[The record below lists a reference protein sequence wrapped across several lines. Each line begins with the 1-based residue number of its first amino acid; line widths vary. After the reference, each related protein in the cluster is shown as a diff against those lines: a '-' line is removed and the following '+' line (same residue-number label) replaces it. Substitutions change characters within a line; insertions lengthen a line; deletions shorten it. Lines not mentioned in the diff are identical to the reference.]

1 MKRRKTGPVL
11 KEWSLLTTKLS
22 CSYFIFLLSFFAFVK
37 SAYDDW
43 EYQNYIQ
50 ALAYS
55 AKLIIRPDSSTVL
68 VDTRISFFCRADGN
82 PLPTVVWKKNGLS
95 VSDLRYSTKTL
106 SNGLSTLRIE
116 PVRLSDAN
124 STISC
129 TADNGIGNPVI
140 ADAILTVLPSD
151 ELPAGFPVIEA
162 HPILKSVEQ
171 GRTAHL
177 SCRVRGH
184 PRPKVLWLRDLMPVD
199 IRSNTRYSV
208 STLGNP
214 GALMIQQAKEEDQG
228 KYECVARNAHGVT
241 HSKAAHLYVKV
252 RRVPPYFSYKLERLY
267 KTALGGAL
275 NLTCVA
281 VGYPMPRVFWKKSD
295 DTYLN
300 DPQAAPIGRNVLT
313 LTRIEKTENY
323 TCVAVS
329 KLGNIEAMTTVE
341 VKSLPHAPQNL
352 QLSDVTS
359 NSVRISW
366 DPVYI
371 KEEPVKKYIIKYRQK
386 SAAILST
393 PIFPANDIEYDEGS
407 FKQKEV
413 SANVTSTVITD
424 LEPYQ
429 LYEIA
434 ILSVNVIGRSAASM
448 PKEVQTD
455 ETKPGSAP
463 QKVQAR
469 VLSRSSIL
477 VRWEPPEKPNGQIT
491 GYVVHYTNLEPNTTY
506 HLWKTRETKSDELIV
521 TITNLEFESVY
532 YIHVQA
538 KNAKGLG
545 PMSQLAT
552 VITKQ
557 GIPEQPA
564 GLTAKVLDSHR
575 IQLTWEKPLHSY
587 NIIGYSIHFN
597 ASNGSSREL
606 MLTIPIEK
614 HIIDGLL
621 PDTSYSFRVAA
632 RSARGIGA
640 FCADVTVKTHQ
651 NVPTVAPKI
660 LMLKAL
666 SSHSLFIRWKA
677 PLIEYN
683 KGKILNYLIRW
694 RPILAKNE
702 TDRSK
707 IWRSDEDDEESLS
720 GKSEKSEKR
729 WLEIIQDA
737 VLGDSAI
744 IKGLNPHT
752 IYEVSVAAGTDIG
765 YGPGSE
771 PEQEKTD
778 EDESDVAAQH
788 RPGKQLHN
796 HLNIV
801 TV

>member
-386 SAAILST
+386 
-393 PIFPANDIEYDEGS
+393 YDEGS